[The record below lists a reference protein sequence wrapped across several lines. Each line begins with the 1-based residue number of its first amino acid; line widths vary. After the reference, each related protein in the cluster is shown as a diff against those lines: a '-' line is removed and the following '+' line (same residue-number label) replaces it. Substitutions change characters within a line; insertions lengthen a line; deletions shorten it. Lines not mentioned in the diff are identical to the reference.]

1 MRQWHCKVGAFNL
14 TSSIGILLYFDENG
28 VRYYA
33 RPVELVAIKAEMAS
47 VIEPTIVINDTDAE
61 DMLKALAAGLD
72 AHGIK
77 PAAEPEAAGELKAT
91 KYHLEDLRKL
101 LRIGRINVR
110 KK

>member
-1 MRQWHCKVGAFNL
+1 MGNTKSKR
-14 TSSIGILLYFDENG
+14 
-28 VRYYA
+28 RA
-33 RPVELVAIKAEMAS
+33 RCWIPC
-47 VIEPTIVINDTDAE
+47 TDAE